1 MVASVADFTLVGGNI
16 LLRLLA
22 LLICMFSPPVDLES
36 MSLGERL
43 TVNVA
48 PILQSE
54 QSLFFGLFPRTPLLL
69 VLLSHVFVEVFLPD
83 E

>member
-1 MVASVADFTLVGGNI
+1 MVTLVSGDI

-22 LLICMFSPPVDLES
+22 LLICMFSPPVVLES
-36 MSLGERL
+36 LSLGERL
-43 TVNVA
+43 TANVA

-54 QSLFFGLFPRTPLLL
+54 RSLFLRLLPRTPLLL